1 MEATEFYQRVTE
13 RVIEALERGTAPWT
27 RPWRTPEQE
36 GPSQPV
42 NAVTGRPYQGVNAL
56 TLALHTLSLGTTDM
70 RFATF
75 KQAKEKGWGIRRGAS
90 GLPVIKL
97 VSPRPFAAV
106 SAASKGDL
114 HEASHKGGE
123 GEEIEGK
130 EPIKE
135 GSKRFERLIPR
146 IYYVFSSADMV
157 GIPPFSPGKESEV
170 PRETL
175 WGESERTEKVRTR
188 LSEGMGVAVH
198 HEGHR
203 AFYNRERDEVTLPPE
218 EIFEDCGGYLGTLF
232 HEFAHATGHEKRLNR
247 VFGRWGEE
255 SYAFEELVAEISS
268 LFVGMRTGISPDERH
283 FENHAAYVG
292 HWTQTLRNDR
302 KALVRAAT
310 LAQSSCDLLLTTLT
324 PSPKEKLPGEE
335 YQPLALE

>member
-1 MEATEFYQRVTE
+1 MEATEFYQRVTD

-75 KQAKEKGWGIRRGAS
+75 KQAREKGWGIRRGAG

-106 SAASKGDL
+106 SASSRGDL
-114 HEASHKGGE
+114 HEASPKGGE
-123 GEEIEGK
+123 GKELEEK
-130 EPIKE
+130 EPTKE

-157 GIPPFSPGKESEV
+157 GIPPFSPEKESEG
-170 PRETL
+170 PKESL
-175 WGESERTEKVRTR
+175 GEERGRTERIRGR
-188 LSEGMGVAVH
+188 LSERMGVAVH

-203 AFYNRERDEVTLPPE
+203 AFYNRERDEITLPPE
-218 EIFEDCGGYLGTLF
+218 ESFEESGGYLGTLF
-232 HEFAHATGHEKRLNR
+232 HEFAHATGHGKRLNR
-247 VFGRWGEE
+247 LFGRWGEE
-255 SYAFEELVAEISS
+255 SYAFEELVAELAS

-292 HWTQTLRNDR
+292 HWIGTLKDDR
-302 KALVRAAT
+302 KALVRASN
-310 LAQSSCDLLLTTLT
+310 LAQSSCDLLVSALNQ
-324 PSPKEKLPGEE
+324 SPKGESAGE
-335 YQPLALE
+335 GQPLALA